1 MSATD
6 LQSIALTNLRKRAEA
21 GERLSEFEWSLI
33 TTAAQAEKPDPVA
46 DLAKNLTDQLAKIQS
61 EGKKPGKALL
71 KAAEEALKS
80 AQGAT
85 IWPDAAACAQ
95 ELGVS
100 VQTARNWLG
109 ELGIPS
115 ARTSISKIEVYK
127 GLWIRERDSVGKA
140 TATTSDADDRE
151 QELRIAERQA
161 RVDERTQRLVAV
173 ANDAAKA
180 GLIAAVRD
188 IRSAIVNGLPS
199 RLADVL
205 ANDQDRIQWEGRARK
220 IIADHLETTCA
231 TLSQENP
238 TKKGATNGQTQNPT
252 PKAQPNQKA

>member
-1 MSATD
+1 MSAID
-6 LQSIALTNLRKRAEA
+6 LQSIALANLRKRAEA
-21 GERLSEFEWSLI
+21 GEKLSEFEWSLI
-33 TTAAQAEKPDPVA
+33 TTAAQAERPDPIA
-46 DLAKNLTDQLAKIQS
+46 DLAKNLTEQLAKIQA
-61 EGKKPGKALL
+61 EGKKPSATLL
-71 KAAEEALKS
+71 KAAQEALKS
-80 AQGAT
+80 SQGAT
-85 IWPDAAACAQ
+85 IWTDAASCAA
-95 ELGVS
+95 ELGIS

-127 GLWIRERDSVGKA
+127 GLWIRERDSIGKA
-140 TATTSDADDRE
+140 TAPTSDADDRE

-188 IRSAIVNGLPS
+188 IRSPLINGLPS

-205 ANDQDRIQWEGRARK
+205 ATDQDRIQWEGKARK
-220 IIADHLETTCA
+220 IISDQLEHICA
-231 TLSQENP
+231 TLNPENLN
-238 TKKGATNGQTQNPT
+238 KKGATNGQTQNPT
-252 PKAQPNQKA
+252 PKAQPTQKA